1 MSLQFLNPKAE
12 SLRRDAALKV
22 NVTSAGGLQSVLET
36 NLGPKGTLKMLV
48 DGAGNIKLTKDGKVL
63 LTEMQI
69 QSPTAV
75 LIARAAAAQDEIT
88 GDGTTTVVC
97 LVGELLRQ
105 AYRYIQE
112 GVHPRIITDG
122 FEVARREALQF
133 LDEFKL
139 KLDDKKLN
147 GEDRE
152 FLLQVARSS
161 LSTKVTPDLAE
172 VLTPIVTDAVL
183 NVRDETT
190 GNLDLHM
197 VEIMQMQH
205 LTPRDTKFVKG
216 LVLDHGGR
224 HPDMPT
230 RVENAYVL
238 ILNVSLEYEKT
249 EVNSSFFYSSAEQ
262 RDKLAASERK
272 FVDEKLKKIIDLK
285 NEVCGDSEGSPRGFV
300 IINQKGIDPMSLDIL
315 AKHNILAL
323 RRAKRRNMERLQ
335 LVTGGEAQNSVDD
348 LSPQILGFSGLV
360 YQQTIG
366 EEKFTYVTENNN
378 PKSCT
383 ILIKGSTNYQLNQT
397 KDAVRDGL
405 RAVANVLK
413 DKTVVP
419 GAGAYFIEVS
429 NHLKRINM
437 NKLGAKGKTKT
448 GVQAFAE
455 AMLVV
460 PKTLVKNSGFDILD
474 VLSLCQDELDAAAEE
489 RARDTE
495 AGERRYVGVDLSLGD
510 TCDPTI
516 EGIWDSYRVIRN
528 AVSGATSIAS
538 NLLLCDELLRAGKST
553 LKESNAP

>member
-1 MSLQFLNPKAE
+1 MSLQLLNPKAE

-22 NVTSAGGLQSVLET
+22 NVTSAEGLQSVLET

-122 FEVARREALQF
+122 FEIARKEAL
-133 LDEFKL
+133 ER
-139 KLDDKKLN
+139 LN
-147 GEDRE
+147 AFQMRDVELDRE

-161 LSTKVTPDLAE
+161 LATKVNAELTE
-172 VLTPIVTDAVL
+172 VLAPIVTDAVL
-183 NVRDETT
+183 NVQNTET
-190 GNLDLHM
+190 GSLDLHM

-205 LTPRDTKFVKG
+205 LSPKDTTFVKG

-230 RVENAYVL
+230 QVKDAYVL

-249 EVNSSFFYSSAEQ
+249 EVNSGFFYSSADQ

-285 NEVCGDSEGSPRGFV
+285 NEVCGMDQDRGFV
-300 IINQKGIDPMSLDIL
+300 IVNQKGIDPMSLDIL

-335 LVTGGEAQNSVDD
+335 LVTGGEAQNSVED
-348 LSPQILGFSGLV
+348 LSPAILGYSGLI

-366 EEKFTYVTENNN
+366 EEKFTYVTENRD

-383 ILIKGSTNYQLNQT
+383 ILIKGSTHYALQQT

-413 DKTVVP
+413 DKAVIP
-419 GAGAYFIEVS
+419 GAGSFFIDVA
-429 NHLKRINM
+429 NHLSKANM

-448 GVQAFAE
+448 GVEAFAE

-460 PKTLVKNSGFDILD
+460 PKTLVKNSGFDPLD
-474 VLSLCQDELDAAAEE
+474 VLAMCQDELDDMEPAAE
-489 RARDTE
+489 DGE
-495 AGERRYVGVDLSLGD
+495 AAPRRYVGVDLNIGD
-510 TCDPTI
+510 SCDPTI
-516 EGIWDSYRVIRN
+516 EGIWDSYRVVRN
-528 AVSGATSIAS
+528 AINGATGIAS
-538 NLLLCDELLRAGKST
+538 NLLLCDELLRAGRST
-553 LKESNAP
+553 LKEGQ